1 MTFGSPQPGTGWWVP
16 SAGSPL
22 GGWPWTPP
30 PPEPSSPPLLRLVLL
45 AFVVVVGLTLP
56 IGVGVAALVATG
68 NRHGAY
74 HVGDCV
80 MMSSSTHGELRATR
94 AECDTD
100 ASFTVGKMADRTG
113 GCAPTGYDH
122 FPPPSAD
129 DGTGRLCLVPN
140 LVVGHCYRLGVAVG
154 VWNLVDCAGAGTATI
169 RVADRFDVD
178 DEQACEAADQ
188 LSVRTYPAPPRT
200 YCLGI
205 V

>member
-1 MTFGSPQPGTGWWVP
+1 MTFGSPQPNFGWWVP
-16 SAGSPL
+16 AAGSPP
-22 GGWPWTPP
+22 GGWPSTPP
-30 PPEPSSPPLLRLVLL
+30 PSSPPLLRLVLL
-45 AFVVVVGLTLP
+45 ALVVVVSLTLP

-68 NRHGAY
+68 KRNGAY

-80 MMSSSTHGELRATR
+80 MMASSTGGELKATR

-100 ASFTVGKMADRTG
+100 ASFTVGTMVDRTG
-113 GCAPTGYDH
+113 DCAPTGYDH

-129 DGTGRLCLVPN
+129 AGTGRLCLVPN

-154 VWNLVDCAGAGTATI
+154 VWNLADCTSADAAMI
-169 RVADRFDVD
+169 RVTDRFDVE
-178 DEQACEAADQ
+178 DEQVCTSEDQ

-200 YCLGI
+200 YCLGL